1 MAKAD
6 QLKALLKSHI
16 EGDDSHFFAVA
27 MQMAASEA
35 KRGHGKLAQ
44 EIRSLIDEAK
54 AKKSAPVSPQPIPI
68 ATPRGELSSLLSV
81 SYPKLRLSDM
91 VLLERVSER
100 LKRLIK
106 EQRQIMKMRS

>member
-1 MAKAD
+1 MANAD

-44 EIRSLIDEAK
+44 EIRALIDAAK
-54 AKKSAPVSPQPIPI
+54 AKKRTRFFSADTDHDPPWGAFLP
-68 ATPRGELSSLLSV
+68 ALGYLS
-81 SYPKLRLSDM
+81 
-91 VLLERVSER
+91 
-100 LKRLIK
+100 
-106 EQRQIMKMRS
+106 